1 MGKDTRHS
9 AGTPHPPQPPI
20 RDPPYA
26 DYLYDIYRSRLLAS
40 QLPVATTD
48 PYALEDEARR
58 VMSSEVKPNEDGEG
72 AIPARP
78 AAFGYIAG
86 GAGAGTTVE
95 ANRRAL
101 DHVALVPRMMRPGKV
116 KAGTDAATASLRDL
130 RVRLFGGPGRGPPVD
145 LASPVVMAPVGVQC
159 AYHPDREV
167 GVAGACA
174 EVGVPFSIS
183 TASSSSIEEI
193 KASLDDM
200 CVEDSAGSPAPAPW
214 YQLYWP
220 QDDAITASLLQRARA
235 AGCRVL
241 LVTVDTFTI
250 AWRPTDL
257 DAGYLPFITTNE
269 GNAIGFSDPVFRKK
283 LAEGEPGAE
292 DEEGD
297 GDGESE
303 PATPENNALAA
314 SLRWTSEVFPRR
326 ARPWSDLATLRRL
339 WGDDGAILIK
349 GVQHPDDALLAR
361 QYGAD
366 GVVVSN
372 HGGRQVDGAVG
383 SLEML
388 PEVVAAV
395 RTAEARDAGEAER
408 NGTGPLQPAPFTILF
423 DSGIRTGS
431 DVIKALCLGAQAVLV
446 GRPVMYGLGIAGR
459 DGAKHVLAGLLAD
472 LDQTMNLIGCATIA
486 DLGSFMLRKGGAAVK
501 ALL

>member
-1 MGKDTRHS
+1 MGSDEKNP
-9 AGTPHPPQPPI
+9 AAAPHPPQPPI

-26 DYLYDIYRSRLLAS
+26 DYLYDIYRARLLAN
-40 QLPVATTD
+40 QLSVATTD
-48 PYALEDEARR
+48 PYALEGEARR

-72 AIPARP
+72 ATIPPRP

-101 DHVALVPRMMRPGKV
+101 DSVALVPRMMRPGK
-116 KAGTDAATASLRDL
+116 ARPDTDAATASLRDL
-130 RVRLFGGPGRGPPVD
+130 RVRLFGGPGHGPPVD

-183 TASSSSIEEI
+183 TASSSSFEEI
-193 KASLDDM
+193 KVSLDDTS
-200 CVEDSAGSPAPAPW
+200 VEDNAGTPSPAPW

-235 AGCRVL
+235 AGSRVL

-283 LAEGEPGAE
+283 LAEGQPGDEADEE
-292 DEEGD
+292 DEK
-297 GDGESE
+297 SE
-303 PATPENNALAA
+303 PVTPENNVLAA
-314 SLRWTSEVFPRR
+314 SLAWTSEVFPRR

-349 GVQHPDDALLAR
+349 GIQHPDDALLAR

-372 HGGRQVDGAVG
+372 HGGRQVDGAVA

-395 RTAEARDAGEAER
+395 RAAEARDAGEAER
-408 NGTGPLQPAPFTILF
+408 NGTSSQQPAPFTILF

-459 DGAKHVLAGLLAD
+459 DGAKHVLQGLLAD
-472 LDQTMNLIGCATIA
+472 LDQTMNLIGCMSIS
-486 DLGSFMLRKGGAAVK
+486 DLGPHMLRKGGAAFK
-501 ALL
+501 ASL

>member
-1 MGKDTRHS
+1 MGQDSRKP
-9 AGTPHPPQPPI
+9 GGNETPSSPQPPI

-26 DYLYDIYRSRLLAS
+26 EYLYDIYRTRVMAD
-40 QLPVATTD
+40 QLPIVTTD
-48 PYALEDEARR
+48 PYLLEEQARK
-58 VMSSEVKPNEDGEG
+58 VMAKEVAATGDGRD
-72 AIPARP
+72 AIPPRP

-86 GAGAGTTVE
+86 GAGAGTTMA

-101 DHVALVPRMMRPGKV
+101 DSWALVPRMMRTGRRLPKTGTEGTE
-116 KAGTDAATASLRDL
+116 GTDAATAALRDL

-145 LASPVVMAPVGVQC
+145 LSSPVVMAPVGVQC

-167 GVAGACA
+167 GVAAACA
-174 EVGVPFSIS
+174 ELGVPFSIS

-193 KASLDDM
+193 KASLDGTS
-200 CVEDSAGSPAPAPW
+200 VEDSAGSPSPAPW

-220 QDDAITASLLQRARA
+220 QDDTITASLLQRARA
-235 AGCRVL
+235 AGARVL

-257 DAGYLPFITTNE
+257 DAGYLPFLTTNE
-269 GNAIGFSDPVFRKK
+269 GNAIGFNDPVFRKK
-283 LAEGEPGAE
+283 LAESGEGEGEGEGEPT
-292 DEEGD
+292 
-297 GDGESE
+297 
-303 PATPENNALAA
+303 TPENSPLAA
-314 SLRWTSEVFPRR
+314 ALGWTSEVFPRR
-326 ARPWSDLATLRRL
+326 GRPWSDIAILRKL

-349 GVQHPDDALLAR
+349 GIQHPDDALLAR
-361 QYGAD
+361 QHGAD

-395 RTAEARDAGEAER
+395 REAEAREARETESI
-408 NGTGPLQPAPFTILF
+408 GAQPFTILF

-431 DVIKALCLGAQAVLV
+431 DIIKALCLGAQAVLV

-459 DGAKHVLAGLLAD
+459 EGAKHTMAGLLAD
-472 LDQTMNLIGCATIA
+472 LDQTMNLIGCSSIA
-486 DLGSFMLRKGGAAVK
+486 DLGPHMLRKSGAPFK
-501 ALL
+501 AAL

>member
-1 MGKDTRHS
+1 MGTEKKP
-9 AGTPHPPQPPI
+9 AGAAPSPPQPPI

-26 DYLYDIYRSRLLAS
+26 DYLYDIYRARLMAD
-40 QLPVATTD
+40 QLPIATTD
-48 PYALEDEARR
+48 SYRLEEQARK
-58 VMSSEVKPNEDGEG
+58 VMTKEVAATENGQD

-101 DHVALVPRMMRPGKV
+101 DGWALVPRMMRTGR
-116 KAGTDAATASLRDL
+116 KAVDGTEMDAATASLRDL

-145 LASPVVMAPVGVQC
+145 LSSPVVMAPVGVQC

-167 GVAGACA
+167 GVAAACA
-174 EVGVPFSIS
+174 ELGVPFSIS

-193 KASLDDM
+193 KASLDDTS
-200 CVEDSAGSPAPAPW
+200 VEDSAGSPSPAPW

-220 QDDAITASLLQRARA
+220 QDDTITASLLQRARA
-235 AGCRVL
+235 AGARVL

-250 AWRPTDL
+250 SWRPTDL
-257 DAGYLPFITTNE
+257 DAGYLPFLTTNE
-269 GNAIGFSDPVFRKK
+269 GNAIGYTDPVFRKK
-283 LAEGEPGAE
+283 LAEGEKS
-292 DEEGD
+292 GD
-297 GDGESE
+297 DDDGKNE
-303 PATPENNALAA
+303 PLTPENNPLAA
-314 SLRWTSEVFPRR
+314 ALGWTSEVFPRR
-326 ARPWSDLATLRRL
+326 ARPWSDLAILRKL

-349 GVQHPDDALLAR
+349 GIQHPDDALLAR

-395 RTAEARDAGEAER
+395 RNAEAREAREKESV
-408 NGTGPLQPAPFTILF
+408 GKEPFTILF

-431 DVIKALCLGAQAVLV
+431 DIIKALSLGAQAVLV

-459 DGAKHVLAGLLAD
+459 EGAKHVLAGLLAD
-472 LDQTMNLIGCATIA
+472 LDQTMNLIGCSSIS
-486 DLGSFMLRKGGAAVK
+486 DLGPHMLRRGGAPFK
-501 ALL
+501 ASL